1 MSRTNASRKT
11 VLANGTLLCLLLFL
25 SGCLIGK
32 PAGTVPEVPVEQP
45 PISHVRIN
53 DDYVVVKPDATD
65 TLASLA
71 AEYLNDSKKDWLI
84 AEFNDVDSLTPG
96 QNVVIPL
103 KPFARGG
110 LQADGYQTV
119 PVLAYKNFS
128 KEKPGL
134 MSVTATAFEA
144 QMKYLKENNFRVITV
159 SQLLD
164 FFDFRRQIPEKSV
177 VITIDDGWYTLYDI
191 AFPILKK
198 YGFTATLFVYTDFI
212 GGGKALSWEQVEA
225 LSENGFDIQCKTRTH
240 RNMKRLRENESFK
253 EYVAS
258 IEMELVYPK
267 KLIKK
272 RLGKEC
278 ICLAYPY
285 GETNDLVI
293 ALLKKH
299 GYRAAFT
306 ATGKSNPFFA
316 DEFRIHRS
324 EIYGHDD
331 LETFKEKLTVFE
343 KMGPE

>member
-1 MSRTNASRKT
+1 MGKT
-11 VLANGTLLCLLLFL
+11 EHRSKKVLANGAVLCLLMFL
-25 SGCLIGK
+25 TGCLLGK
-32 PAGTVPEVPVEQP
+32 PVSTAPEVPVKQP
-45 PISHVRIN
+45 AISHFRIN
-53 DDYVVVKPDATD
+53 DDYVLVKVDETD
-65 TLASLA
+65 TFSSLA

-84 AEFNDVDSLTPG
+84 AEFNDVDSLAPG

-119 PVLAYKNFS
+119 PVLAYKSFS

-134 MSVTATAFEA
+134 MSVTETAFAA

-159 SQLLD
+159 SQLLE
-164 FFDFRRQIPEKSV
+164 FFDFNRQIPEKSV

-198 YGFTATLFVYTDFI
+198 YGFTPTLFVYTDFI
-212 GGGKALSWEQVEA
+212 GGGKAMSWEQVKE

-240 RNMKRLRENESFK
+240 RNMKRLRENESLK

-258 IEMELVYPK
+258 IEMELLYPK

-299 GYRAAFT
+299 DYRAAFT
-306 ATGKSNPFFA
+306 ATGKSNPFFV
-316 DEFRIHRS
+316 DQFRIHRA
-324 EIYGHDD
+324 EVYGHDD
-331 LETFKEKLTVFE
+331 LETFKEKLAVFE
-343 KMGPE
+343 RIGSE